1 MVVINKQEF
10 DEIVSNELAVIVLC
24 CGGLGN
30 YIGAFLS
37 ALDFYYKYNLNV
49 THKFVCISRASNN
62 ADMYITDIFDFNDN
76 IILMNSKDYSKI
88 KYSDNIWQPLH
99 PYNHTITLP
108 PSDINTRSMF
118 FSTNQL
124 NIENYDNL
132 IIAKNNFQIKIRE
145 NIEQKITSFVK
156 NNKVDKN
163 TLGIHFR
170 GTDRI
175 HDRGEEIGDHLTNFV
190 NSCKSR
196 RYRKHFIC
204 SDEPNVE
211 KELTT
216 IFKGTAYNK
225 NTKVL
230 KVPGFENSDWRL
242 NADEQKLAY
251 ELYKISNV
259 CNIYRSLE
267 QSIDGFIDAG
277 ILGHCT
283 IIHNLY
289 SSTFDDLADGIFK
302 LFFTH

>member
-10 DEIVSNELAVIVLC
+10 NEMASKELVVIVLC
-24 CGGLGN
+24 CGGVGN
-30 YIGAFLS
+30 YIGAFFS
-37 ALDFYYKYNLNV
+37 ALDFYFKYNLNV

-76 IILMNSKDYSKI
+76 IILLNTKDGCEINMPS
-88 KYSDNIWQPLH
+88 NIWNTPH
-99 PYNHTITLP
+99 PYNHLATLP
-108 PSDINTRSMF
+108 PSDINTRSIH

-132 IIAKNNFQIKIRE
+132 IIAKNHFQIKIRE

-156 NNKVDKN
+156 KNQIDKN
-163 TLGIHFR
+163 TLGMHFR

-175 HDRGEEIGDHLTNFV
+175 HDMGEEARANLNRFIK
-190 NSCKSR
+190 SCKSR
-196 RYRKHFIC
+196 NYKKHFIC

-230 KVPGFENSDWRL
+230 KCPGFENSDWRL
-242 NADEQKLAY
+242 TEDEQKLAY
-251 ELYKISNV
+251 ELYKVSNV

-289 SSTFDDLADGIFK
+289 SSTFDDIAISIFN